1 MLAAV
6 VVLTLGALIVLGLG
20 LKRVDVGAVGI
31 VLVLGRRTNDVR
43 QEGLTWLFPWLTQLV
58 EIYRRERQ
66 VDIPPAQYY
75 TADRVRISFKTTLRV
90 AVADAVALFEQG
102 PGTYQPFSRDGVG
115 GKSAGGEEANIALR
129 GLAQNSIRETV
140 QSMRIDSVLFGGG
153 PGGGLRERIRGG
165 LEQTARRWG
174 LTVLEVW
181 LTDVDA
187 DDKEVKQAVQ
197 SEVREQMEGKGRLAG
212 WEAQVQKGLLFNQV
226 AAQMVEQ
233 VKREQGR
240 DLPLEEARNFLLG
253 FYQNDA
259 ALEVAM
265 RAAGGTNSLMQL
277 FYAGQMGFPVPAQAP
292 LGAGVGV
299 GSRPP
304 RALAPPASVAEE
316 GIFVLGRE
324 GDIVVESDGVSRHH
338 ARLWVAG
345 DRLSLA
351 DLGSTNG
358 TFVSGRRL
366 TPQVATP
373 VEPQDTVGLGKG
385 EVFSF
390 AQLAAATKT
399 RVLAAGAAGNAN
411 ARTTA

>member
-6 VVLTLGALIVLGLG
+6 VVLSLGALIILGLG
-20 LKRVDVGAVGI
+20 LKRVPVGAVGI

-43 QEGLTWLFPWLTQLV
+43 QEGLTWLFPWLTELV
-58 EIYRRERQ
+58 VIYRRERQ

-90 AVADAVALFEQG
+90 TVTDAVALFEQG
-102 PGTYQPFSRDGVG
+102 PGTYQPFSRDGEDG
-115 GKSAGGEEANIALR
+115 QKAGGEEANIVLR

-153 PGGGLRERIRGG
+153 PAGGLRERIRGG

-174 LTVLEVW
+174 LTVPEVW
-181 LTDVDA
+181 LTEVDA

-292 LGAGVGV
+292 LGAGAGVGA

-304 RALAPPASVAEE
+304 RALAAPPSVAEE
-316 GIFVLGRE
+316 GTYVLGRE

-345 DRLSLA
+345 GRLSLA

-373 VEPQDTVGLGKG
+373 VEPRDTVGLGKG
-385 EVFSF
+385 EVFTF

-399 RVLAAGAAGNAN
+399 RVLAAGNAN